1 MGVLHEDK
9 ELVGE
14 VFHLMEEVIEIRD
27 VLKAGLIDLA
37 KAWSDEEPNFNI
49 DFTQGAVSVAK
60 EAAQATFERMD
71 LDKGGSLSY
80 REFRM
85 GLDTY
90 KIHLPKREFKKLIR
104 VIDPDQSGE
113 LDLKEWTDFFSM
125 SEEDIVEQSM
135 ENNNPKGVGV
145 MSNMETLVGGPAML
159 SGMVGGKALDLISGV
174 DKSKIFKSPRGTAD
188 GASTPDKKDKVNY
201 QNPMTDDEER
211 L

>member
-1 MGVLHEDK
+1 
-9 ELVGE
+9 
-14 VFHLMEEVIEIRD
+14 
-27 VLKAGLIDLA
+27 
-37 KAWSDEEPNFNI
+37 
-49 DFTQGAVSVAK
+49 
-60 EAAQATFERMD
+60 
-71 LDKGGSLSY
+71 
-80 REFRM
+80 
-85 GLDTY
+85 
-90 KIHLPKREFKKLIR
+90 LPKREFKKLIR